1 MVDKRISDLDATNS
15 LEEDTLFHVRKTSEN
30 EDFKITKS
38 NLVKNLGNSAVF
50 GFDAELFDFNKIILT
65 PSNNAFI
72 DSYYEGMT
80 IQFISM
86 INSDNIVKI
95 AIGDLPFLPLK
106 SSFINPITQE
116 AENSEL
122 KQGLFYQ
129 AIYSNVDGGIFIQTN
144 IDREYTNE
152 YLSTAKILY
161 NAELEQNYTEYDLVS
176 ATKHYKT
183 KYYEGMSIVFTSG
196 IIENSQENMSDGKVY
211 INVDNL
217 GLKEL
222 SDPNGDGIP
231 FSLQQNET
239 IMGIYDGEKFIKNI
253 FSMQEPDLPVP
264 IDPNNP
270 PPGYDITI
278 YVGPDEEKESNRTLQ
293 TCFHAIIKDYGPG
306 GGGRKVLIKF
316 RDNYNGIG
324 LSFANRF
331 WPSWA
336 STWTAFITIEGNP
349 NITMQPA
356 LGYNPYSERAIFSFY
371 VNSSETQ
378 APVCINLTGSWKVNF
393 PILSA
398 NFSNAYSFINF
409 ENQGNPSHQVFIKN
423 AVIRNVNEGNQN
435 YSFIRC
441 RVAKLNLDIQDS
453 EIINFGEIF
462 STDTSHGNITC
473 IANNLTIT
481 NNLTQTRQ
489 FPYLLALYNYSYTLI
504 NLIVNIY
511 KPSNYQGLIGS
522 NYNMS
527 LQDSTIVLSEP
538 LNEYIV
544 AMSGNATITNCTI
557 KYANNVNNTK
567 GSVSVATTTS
577 NTCGIYGN
585 DFTNP
590 NSASIPDIL
599 VRAGTLLL
607 KSGTLGSTKA
617 INGAKIVYV

>member
-1 MVDKRISDLDATNS
+1 MADKRISDLEATIS

-30 EDFKITKS
+30 EDFKITKT
-38 NLVKNLGNSAVF
+38 NIVKSLGNTVVN
-50 GFDAELFDFNKIILT
+50 GFVATSQEANKLVLT
-65 PSNNAFI
+65 PSNGAYL
-72 DSYYEGMT
+72 DQYYEGMI
-80 IQFISM
+80 IQFLSP
-86 INSDNIVKI
+86 INSSDLVQIKI
-95 AIGDLPFLPLK
+95 GNLSYIHLK
-106 SSFINPITQE
+106 TNFINPITFE
-116 AENSEL
+116 IENSVL
-122 KQGLFYQ
+122 QLNTFYE
-129 AIYSNVDGGIFIQTN
+129 AIYKNGIFIQIN
-144 IDREYTNE
+144 IDRNYTNE
-152 YLSTAKILY
+152 YLANGQILY
-161 NAELEQNYTEYDLVS
+161 DLQLEQNYTQYTLTS
-176 ATKHYKT
+176 ATGYYKK
-183 KYYEGMSIVFTSG
+183 KYYEGMSVVFTSG

-222 SDPNGDGIP
+222 SDPNGDGVP
-231 FSLQQNET
+231 FSLQPNET
-239 IMGIYDGEKFIKNI
+239 IMGIYDGEKFIKNM

-264 IDPNNP
+264 IDPDNL

-293 TCFHAIIKDYGPG
+293 TCFDTIIKDYGD

-316 RDNYNGIG
+316 RDNYNGMG
-324 LSFANRF
+324 LSLANRV
-331 WPSWA
+331 WPNYYNWS
-336 STWTAFITIEGNP
+336 AFITIEGNP

-356 LGYNPYSERAIFSFY
+356 LDSSGAFSERAIFLFY
-371 VNSSETQ
+371 KNSNENKTP
-378 APVCINLTGSWKVNF
+378 AYINLTGSWKVNF

-409 ENQGNPSHQVFIKN
+409 ESNGAASHQVFIKN

-441 RVAKLNLDIQDS
+441 RVAKLALDIKDS

-462 STDTSHGNITC
+462 STDTSYGDITC

-489 FPYLLALYNYSYTLI
+489 FPYLLAFYNYSYTLI

-511 KPSNYQGLIGS
+511 KPSNYSVLIVS
-522 NYNMS
+522 VKNMS

-538 LNEYIV
+538 LGGYIV
-544 AMSGNATITNCTI
+544 SMSNNAAITNCTI

-567 GSVSVATTTS
+567 GSVSAGTTTAA
-577 NTCGIYGN
+577 TCGIYGN

-599 VRAGTLLL
+599 VQAGTLLL

-617 INGAKIVYV
+617 INGAKIQYV